1 MNTTE
6 REYKI
11 SVLRRSFI
19 FTVLVGSLLIIGC
32 VPVKYK
38 VLVKDI
44 KETYPGQP
52 EGYLSSFEL
61 PNSRSLLPP
70 PPQPGSSAMKVDQE
84 ISDMYLNSDDSLRW
98 RQAQVDANLDFP
110 TGIDSFAEILHTKI
124 SLETAPH
131 LYLLLTRVVE
141 DASLSTASAKIY
153 YMRQRPFIVNEQPT
167 CDPEAEPYLRRSGAY
182 PSGHSAIGWTWA
194 LILCEIFPEQTNEI
208 LIRGREFG
216 ESRAVCNLHWHS
228 DVVEGRFMGSATV
241 AALHGN
247 SEFQH
252 DLKKA
257 KQELKRII
265 SNNR

>member
-1 MNTTE
+1 MI
-6 REYKI
+6 RIMKI
-11 SVLRRSFI
+11 RILSAKDHLKILSILILAVLI
-19 FTVLVGSLLIIGC
+19 TGC
-32 VPVKYK
+32 IPVKYAD
-38 VLVKDI
+38 LARDL
-44 KETYPGQP
+44 KEAYPGQP

-61 PNSRSLLPP
+61 PNSKSLLPP
-70 PPQPGSSAMKVDQE
+70 PPQPGSLAMKVDQE
-84 ISDMYLNSDDSLRW
+84 ISDMYLNSVDSIRR

-124 SLETAPH
+124 SLESAPH
-131 LYLLLTRVVE
+131 LYVLLTRVVD

-167 CDPEAEPYLRRSGAY
+167 CDPESEPYLRRSGAY

-216 ESRAVCNLHWHS
+216 ESRVVCNLHWHS

-257 KQELKRII
+257 KQEVKRII
-265 SNNR
+265 SKNR